1 MPDQTSN
8 DDLDLLLSEW
18 TTPGASRGLH
28 EHIVASAGARP
39 AGRGVWWA
47 GAVGLGLAG
56 AIAGAV
62 IAAVLA
68 PIATGG
74 APAPAGLEATS
85 FASGA
90 TVFGDLDDG
99 SES

>member
-1 MPDQTSN
+1 MAERISN
-8 DDLDLLLSEW
+8 DDLDLLLDEW

-28 EHIVASAGARP
+28 ERIVASASARP
-39 AGRGVWWA
+39 ARHGVWWA
-47 GAVGLGLAG
+47 GAAGLGLAG

-62 IAAVLA
+62 IAAMLA
-68 PIATGG
+68 PIATGR